1 MACYVAG
8 IAVQTSY
15 TDCYMYLPHVYR
27 DGTIICQ
34 PIWFVNYYVVYNMRI
49 FYMDFSFVTDEV
61 VDTEII
67 NEMDDRETEADLDPE
82 ILQILGDDPSNEN
95 KFGEDLHNQILP
107 RWKHILAKG
116 LDKEVKSELCKLY
129 LPPENCGSLRAPKLN
144 PQVRRF
150 LSEPN
155 KKKETFNESKQNQ
168 LSSCLAALGK
178 SLNIALS
185 NKGNAVPQDIIKPLS
200 DAGRLLCD
208 FHYRESQS
216 RRYAII
222 NVINK
227 DMRETLKNT
236 MIDEFLFGADLAEQL
251 KQDKEITRVAMDLR
265 TPRPSR
271 LPAAG
276 QVQRGTLNY
285 RGARGPA
292 SAARQYPSQ
301 QKPPA
306 SSGAGAATSSRGRDH
321 RRYESSSW
329 RKPNGRGRTTRR

>member
-1 MACYVAG
+1 MGKKRKRSRSRDSKRLRKENRRLKEMLKRRRLNSSPSEVS
-8 IAVQTSY
+8 QDSY
-15 TDCYMYLPHVYR
+15 DTLNSPIESER
-27 DGTIICQ
+27 GAADGNTIVLS
-34 PIWFVNYYVVYNMRI
+34 PMHA
-49 FYMDFSFVTDEV
+49 DEV

-95 KFGEDLHNQILP
+95 KFGEDLHNQILR

-116 LDKEVKSELCKLY
+116 LDKEVKSELY
-129 LPPENCGSLRAPKLN
+129 
-144 PQVRRF
+144 
-150 LSEPN
+150 
-155 KKKETFNESKQNQ
+155 
-168 LSSCLAALGK
+168 
-178 SLNIALS
+178 
-185 NKGNAVPQDIIKPLS
+185 
-200 DAGRLLCD
+200 
-208 FHYRESQS
+208 
-216 RRYAII
+216 
-222 NVINK
+222 
-227 DMRETLKNT
+227 
-236 MIDEFLFGADLAEQL
+236 LAEQL